1 MDTYNNTE
9 RKHMNVILILLG
21 VVTLV
26 AAGYL
31 LRSPEDDR

>member
-9 RKHMNVILILLG
+9 RKRMNVILILLG
-21 VVTLV
+21 IVTLV

-31 LRSPEDDR
+31 LKSPEDDE